1 MGGAAW
7 LPGLALGPLVAYAVL
22 GVRLAG
28 LFLVPHA
35 THLSMATSRSAH
47 FVREKS
53 ETSPGDSSRNHSSL
67 VDRHARA

>member
-1 MGGAAW
+1 MGGATR

-35 THLSMATSRSAH
+35 THLPMATSRSAY
-47 FVREKS
+47 FVCEKS
-53 ETSPGDSSRNHSSL
+53 ETSSGDSSGNHTRL
-67 VDRHARA
+67 VGRHARA